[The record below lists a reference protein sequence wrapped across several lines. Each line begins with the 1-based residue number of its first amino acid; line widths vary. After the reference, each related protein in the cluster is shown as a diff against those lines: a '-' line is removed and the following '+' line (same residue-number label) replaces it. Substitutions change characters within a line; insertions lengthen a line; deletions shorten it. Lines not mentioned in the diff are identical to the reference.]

1 MAIPVSALQATGEF
15 HVPGLSKTVS
25 GRDVRQALTLL
36 EAGHRA
42 EVMAYIHSGGI
53 VDLPAEPVMQSLKA
67 AVLRTVN
74 GRRVTP

>member
-25 GRDVRQALTLL
+25 GRDVRQALPLL

-42 EVMAYIHSGGI
+42 EVMAYIQSGGI
-53 VDLPAEPVMQSLKA
+53 VELPAEPVMQSLKA
-67 AVLRTVN
+67 AVLRTIN
-74 GRRVTP
+74 GQRVTP